1 MKSSV
6 KLIGQSVFMRLVI
19 SGAILLLISMTAQA
33 QKETEVF
40 IPIRKSPGIS
50 GKFSLIGNVQTVNTK
65 DSVITIKTE
74 RAEEIKT
81 IKIHA
86 GTSIYLDKSSLKQTN
101 QKGSLPDIKQGLM
114 VEIKF
119 KDNKATG
126 PCEWIKVQLK

>member
-19 SGAILLLISMTAQA
+19 SGAILLSISLAAQA

-40 IPIRKSPGIS
+40 IPVRKSPGIS
-50 GKFSLIGNVQTVNTK
+50 GKFSLIGNVQTVNAK

-74 RAEEIKT
+74 SSDEIKN
-81 IKIHA
+81 IKVMA
-86 GTSIYLDKSSLKQTN
+86 ATLIYLDKSSLKQTN
-101 QKGSLPDIKQGLM
+101 QKGMLSDIKQGLM

-126 PCEWIKVQLK
+126 SCEWIKVQLK